1 MRTLLRSVIWLYP
14 ASWRRRYARELSA
27 LLDDIEPG
35 GRALADLLLEALTMR
50 IATFRLIPVACALTG
65 VLIAVAITASGPDV
79 YASAATLRL
88 SEADSANP
96 QSSVAPAL
104 ADVLNRA
111 KDAGATARDVTVT
124 LQGPDHRVVEVR
136 SVNTDPARAH
146 RVTEQLSSALVSDVG
161 AELLAGATVPQT
173 PVSRR
178 YVLPGSLAAG
188 VGLGLGVVGAWFGRR
203 RARTA

>member
-35 GRALADLLLEALTMR
+35 GRVLADLLLEALTMR

-88 SEADSANP
+88 SEADGANP

-104 ADVLNRA
+104 RDVLNRA
-111 KDAGATARDVTVT
+111 NVRPTGPCRSNSASSRQDLQRSARI
-124 LQGPDHRVVEVR
+124 
-136 SVNTDPARAH
+136 
-146 RVTEQLSSALVSDVG
+146 
-161 AELLAGATVPQT
+161 
-173 PVSRR
+173 
-178 YVLPGSLAAG
+178 
-188 VGLGLGVVGAWFGRR
+188 R
-203 RARTA
+203 RASPSTTSVRGTACTCERSS